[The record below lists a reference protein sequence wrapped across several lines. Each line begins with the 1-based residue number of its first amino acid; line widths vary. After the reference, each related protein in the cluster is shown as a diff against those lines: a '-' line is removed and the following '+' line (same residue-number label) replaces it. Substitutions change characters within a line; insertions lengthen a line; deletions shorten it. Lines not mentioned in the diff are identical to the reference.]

1 MKFIGKQTKAAFVA
15 FFSASLISVLV
26 LIGPLER
33 LNIDLLNFQAPSS
46 KPINDIVIVAIDEES
61 FAAFDTQWP
70 WPREFH
76 GMLIERLVAEGA
88 SQIIFDII
96 FSEPSNEDSDSFFA
110 QKIADA
116 GNVILASD
124 LSVTESDFV
133 SGLIETR
140 PIQIFEE
147 AGAKVGLAG
156 IDRDPDMVVRY
167 HPSYANTLSDVSI
180 DNSFTPAERARII
193 KFAGPDHHFQYISYF
208 QFFIDDGLPP
218 GSLSGKTVLIGLDL
232 KALPGISQ
240 NQTDTFATP
249 FTRFT
254 SKPSPGVEVHANLL
268 NNLRN
273 NDWVK
278 NPDLN
283 QKLLYLAVMML
294 FSVFCCGTFRPVRS
308 ALMLLS
314 GQVAFFIISVFLW
327 KSGYF
332 LASFISIPSSILA
345 YVVSGAHA
353 YLTEGRQKQMLKK
366 AFSQYLSP
374 DMVNTLIAEPDR
386 LQLGGE
392 KKMMTIMFCDVR
404 GFTSISEKL
413 KSRPEVLT
421 DVINTLLTELSQK
434 ILETGGTIDKYMG
447 DCIMAFWNAPVLDPM
462 HAENA
467 VRAARAMASS
477 VDEINQLIAEREGEN
492 FGLKIGIGIATGEC
506 VVGNMG
512 SKQRF
517 DYTVLGDVVN
527 LASRLEGQ
535 TKSYGTTTI
544 ICKNTATTIA
554 VENSDIVEVDRI
566 RVKGKQEPETIFGV
580 FDDGLSIEEI
590 QVISNYLSEFRKG
603 NFEKA
608 FKAISISIP
617 NTSPILKF
625 AELMTDRLSA
635 LRGKKAPPDWDGV
648 YTAQTK

>member
-1 MKFIGKQTKAAFVA
+1 MRFIGKQTKAAFVA
-15 FFSASLISVLV
+15 FFITSLISIFL
-26 LIGPLER
+26 LSGPLER
-33 LNIDLLNFQAPSS
+33 LNIDILNFQAPSS
-46 KPINDIVIVAIDEES
+46 EPINDIVIVAINEES

-76 GMLIERLVAEGA
+76 GMLVERLIEEGA
-88 SQIIFDII
+88 EQIIFDVI
-96 FSEPSNEDSDSFFA
+96 FSEPSNEDSDNFFA

-124 LSVTESDFV
+124 LSVTESTFV

-140 PIQIFEE
+140 PIQIFED

-180 DNSFTPAERARII
+180 DNSYTPAERERII
-193 KFAGPDHHFQYISYF
+193 KFAGPDHHFPYISYF
-208 QFFIDDGLPP
+208 QFFIDDGIPS

-232 KALPGISQ
+232 KAQPGISQ

-273 NDWVK
+273 KDWVN
-278 NPDLN
+278 NPDLK
-283 QKLLYLAVMML
+283 QKLLFLAVMML
-294 FSVFCCGTFRPVRS
+294 FSVFFCGTFRPLRS
-308 ALMLLS
+308 ASLLLF
-314 GQVAFFIISVFLW
+314 GQVGFYIISVFLW

-332 LASFISIPSSILA
+332 LASFISIPSAILA
-345 YVVSGAHA
+345 YVASGAHA

-392 KKMMTIMFCDVR
+392 KKLMTIMFCDVR

-434 ILETGGTIDKYMG
+434 ILQTGGTIDKYMG

-467 VRAARAMASS
+467 VRAAREMASS
-477 VDEINQLIAEREGEN
+477 VDEINQLIEEKEGEN

-544 ICKNTATTIA
+544 ICKNTASTITS
-554 VENSDIVEVDRI
+554 ETSDIIEVDRI

-580 FDDGLSIEEI
+580 FDAELSIEE
-590 QVISNYLSEFRKG
+590 QEVITKYLLEFRRG
-603 NFEKA
+603 NFDNA
-608 FKAISISIP
+608 FNAVSTSIP
-617 NTSPILKF
+617 NNSPILQF
-625 AELMTDRLSA
+625 AELMADRLQG
-635 LRGKKAPPDWDGV
+635 LRGKDAPPDWDGV

>member
-1 MKFIGKQTKAAFVA
+1 M
-15 FFSASLISVLV
+15 
-26 LIGPLER
+26 
-33 LNIDLLNFQAPSS
+33 
-46 KPINDIVIVAIDEES
+46 ES
-61 FAAFDTQWP
+61 
-70 WPREFH
+70 
-76 GMLIERLVAEGA
+76 I
-88 SQIIFDII
+88 SQI
-96 FSEPSNEDSDSFFA
+96 
-110 QKIADA
+110 Q
-116 GNVILASD
+116 
-124 LSVTESDFV
+124 
-133 SGLIETR
+133 
-140 PIQIFEE
+140 QI
-147 AGAKVGLAG
+147 
-156 IDRDPDMVVRY
+156 P
-167 HPSYANTLSDVSI
+167 
-180 DNSFTPAERARII
+180 
-193 KFAGPDHHFQYISYF
+193 
-208 QFFIDDGLPP
+208 LPP

-308 ALMLLS
+308 ALLLLS
-314 GQVAFFIISVFLW
+314 GQVAAFIISVFLW

-421 DVINTLLTELSQK
+421 DVINTLLTELSRK